1 VAPLLEPTSA
11 AVESVTVVATPTQPR
26 AWAFAFWGGD
36 FYFFTSVDGVSS
48 TVGRFHPADG
58 SFDPA
63 YATLPSGAI
72 SGAGVTTC
80 APR

>member
-1 VAPLLEPTSA
+1 MPT
-11 AVESVTVVATPTQPR
+11 PQGPD

-36 FYFFTSVDGVSS
+36 FYFFTSVGGAPS

-58 SFDPA
+58 SFDPV

-72 SGAGVTTC
+72 TGAGVSTC